1 MTLGLIMT
9 LAGCLTAPRINLFED
24 SDYIMTQPP
33 AAVNGVETRQ
43 PGIWLSKD
51 AVARLQERGA
61 LAGQIK

>member
-1 MTLGLIMT
+1 MALGLTTI
-9 LAGCLTAPRINLFED
+9 LAGCSTAPRINLFED

-51 AVARLQERGA
+51 AITRLQERGV
-61 LAGQIK
+61 LAGQIR